1 MDLYKIHQF
10 HLRINPLNALKQHH
24 VGQHVAI
31 WILLPLYGIYVI
43 LESICKYIFLTLKL
57 IKTPYEN
64 IIFFQSIFAGDLI
77 KGAHWT
83 PYSPLVKKERMFDL
97 FCEALFIF
105 RSVVIPIYRTGTL
118 SVLFNFVRLQQV

>member
-43 LESICKYIFLTLKL
+43 LESICKYIQGIRKSLRILT
-57 IKTPYEN
+57 PH
-64 IIFFQSIFAGDLI
+64 FFSGMA
-77 KGAHWT
+77 
-83 PYSPLVKKERMFDL
+83 
-97 FCEALFIF
+97 
-105 RSVVIPIYRTGTL
+105 
-118 SVLFNFVRLQQV
+118 